1 VAMIATYFLFKTPW
15 VFPGLIIA
23 GGIVTNISSRRIPE
37 KTVIKPRHIRWT
49 NIWVFILIFIIA
61 GVLSEAARK
70 QQWESRKAFNLFE
83 NFYRF
88 GSFVFG
94 GGDVLIP
101 LILDQY
107 VARPSSERM
116 QKKDQNIIR
125 IERDELLTG
134 AGMVR
139 AIPGPVFS
147 IASYTGGIA
156 LKNEG
161 MKIHLLGCIIGSVA
175 IFLPSALLVLFF
187 FPVWQYLKKYVVVYR
202 ALEGINAVV
211 VGIMW
216 AATLYLL
223 KDISMISFSSI
234 SFLNIGVIAGTFLI
248 LQLSKIPPP
257 FIVLFC
263 LLLGWV
269 F

>member
-1 VAMIATYFLFKTPW
+1 M
-15 VFPGLIIA
+15 
-23 GGIVTNISSRRIPE
+23 
-37 KTVIKPRHIRWT
+37 
-49 NIWVFILIFIIA
+49 
-61 GVLSEAARK
+61 
-70 QQWESRKAFNLFE
+70 
-83 NFYRF
+83 
-88 GSFVFG
+88 
-94 GGDVLIP
+94 
-101 LILDQY
+101 LDQY

-161 MKIHLLGCIIGSVA
+161 KKMQLLGCIIGSIA

-223 KDISMISFSSI
+223 KDISIVSFNAI
-234 SFLNIGVIAGTFLI
+234 SFLNIVVIAGTFLI
-248 LQLSKIPPP
+248 LQLSKIPTP